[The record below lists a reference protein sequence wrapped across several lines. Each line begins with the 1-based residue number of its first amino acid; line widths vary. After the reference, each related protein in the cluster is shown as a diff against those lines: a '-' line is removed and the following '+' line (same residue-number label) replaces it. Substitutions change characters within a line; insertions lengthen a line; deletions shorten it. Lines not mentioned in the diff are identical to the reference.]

1 VTARWQSIAGGVAA
15 AALLLAGCGG
25 GGDSSGSSAVA
36 PPASGGATGG
46 TSGGASTPAR
56 LYTPPA
62 LIALSA
68 DDVRQVVAQAALQAE
83 RDGTPAVITVIDRVG
98 NVLAI
103 FRMNG
108 APATQAIPPAPN
120 GRNLDLQGANVPAE
134 TAAIAKAL
142 TAAYF
147 SSQGNA
153 FSSRTAG
160 GIIQE
165 TFPVGPS
172 TGGLESGPLFS
183 VQFSQLPCSDISA
196 RFTPGMGATPGPK
209 RSPIG
214 FAADSGGFPLYRN
227 GVLIGAI
234 GVAAD
239 ADYGIDRN
247 TLDFDNFPDE
257 RIALA
262 GTVGFEAAEPIRA
275 DRIALDGTLLRYS
288 DISYSQIGD
297 VARASFIDVSPRLGG
312 LVALRGYYDGT
323 AVLAGTAY
331 GSEASGVRPAR
342 PEEFPNPDA
351 FVVSDGRGNNR
362 FPIRGGTDAAEVG
375 QPLTRDEAATILAE
389 SFAVLAR
396 TRSQVRKPAGTRA
409 EMTLVLVDTRGEVLG
424 IIRTPDA
431 LVDAIDATTQKART
445 ITFLSSPFAA
455 NDLLAA
461 RDPQIAP
468 FVEATRSFVR
478 DPQVLGGKFAF
489 SNRSVGNL
497 ARPFFPDGELGQ
509 PPGPLSRPIDQF
521 SLFSTGLQSAL
532 VTGSIIE
539 HLGFIAGVRPSD
551 VERRCTSLPAVN
563 AGGSRI
569 RNGITLFPGAVPI
582 YRGNQLIGG
591 IGASGDGIDQNDMVP
606 FLGVHNAGVR
616 LGTLGNAPAAIRADR
631 IVVPVGNR
639 QVRLR
644 YVNCPFAPFLDTA
657 AQNVCEG
664 L

>member
-1 VTARWQSIAGGVAA
+1 MRARWQSIAGGAAA

-36 PPASGGATGG
+36 PPASGAATGG

-56 LYTPPA
+56 LYSPPA

-227 GVLIGAI
+227 GVLIGAV

-239 ADYGIDRN
+239 PDYGIDRN

-262 GTVGFEAAEPIRA
+262 GTVGFEAPEAIRA

-288 DISYSQIGD
+288 DIGYAQVAD
-297 VARASFIDVSPRLGG
+297 AARASFADVASRLGR

-342 PEEFPNPDA
+342 PEEFPSPDA

-461 RDPQIAP
+461 RDPQIAA
-468 FVEATRSFVR
+468 FVEATRNFVR

-489 SNRSVGNL
+489 SNRSVGNI

-539 HLGFIAGVRPSD
+539 HLGFIAGARPSD

-631 IVVPVGNR
+631 IVVPVGSR

-657 AQNVCEG
+657 EQNVCEG